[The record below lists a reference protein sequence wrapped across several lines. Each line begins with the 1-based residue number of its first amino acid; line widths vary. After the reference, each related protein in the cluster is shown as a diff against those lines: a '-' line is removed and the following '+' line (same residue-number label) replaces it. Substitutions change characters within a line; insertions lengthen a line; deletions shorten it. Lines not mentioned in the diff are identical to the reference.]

1 MKVPSEINEAVIWFI
16 WSPIQ
21 TKNIFFHEW
30 LCIDHRTVLFCFE
43 SPFTL
48 SLSLSL
54 SISSESEACVFI
66 INADYGFDKNNS
78 TQVFLIH
85 NQYFYFNST
94 WSPSLSLSH
103 SIYYRTHLKSTC
115 FRDKKFP
122 TTEH

>member
-1 MKVPSEINEAVIWFI
+1 MALH
-16 WSPIQ
+16 WSPYRI
-21 TKNIFFHEW
+21 I
-30 LCIDHRTVLFCFE
+30 LFWKSF
-43 SPFTL
+43 L

-94 WSPSLSLSH
+94 WSPSLSLSL
-103 SIYYRTHLKSTC
+103 SLFTIELI
-115 FRDKKFP
+115 
-122 TTEH
+122 